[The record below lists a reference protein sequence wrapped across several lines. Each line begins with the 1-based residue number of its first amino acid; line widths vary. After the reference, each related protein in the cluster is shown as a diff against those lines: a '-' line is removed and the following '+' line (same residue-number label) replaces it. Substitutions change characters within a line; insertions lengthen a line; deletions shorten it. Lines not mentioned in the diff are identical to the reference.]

1 MEIQQ
6 IILAALQIALFAS
19 VLTLGFGANKAKPF
33 YLIRRPRLFIR
44 SLLAI
49 YIVVPLVATIL
60 LVLVPLPI
68 SVKIGMILLTISSV
82 ATGSPHTM
90 IRLGANPA
98 YAYSLLMFMSLISIV
113 TVPFSLV
120 ILSALPLTHDASV
133 PPLEVV
139 KFIAQSILLPLMVGA
154 IFSRLAPRLT
164 ERLSGPINSIS
175 GKVLMLGMLSLFAL
189 NIGGVVEAGVLSLV
203 VILIL
208 TVIALGAGHLLGGPA
223 FGDRA
228 ALAIATTQRQ
238 MAIATLIAAMNFQN
252 VVIIDAIVIYL
263 IMSTLIVSVYVKW
276 CKRQLVAQ
284 TKL

>member
-19 VLTLGFGANKAKPF
+19 VLTLGFGANKAEPF

-49 YIVVPLVATIL
+49 YIVVPLVTTIL
-60 LVLVPLPI
+60 LVLVPIPI

>member
-1 MEIQQ
+1 
-6 IILAALQIALFAS
+6 
-19 VLTLGFGANKAKPF
+19 
-33 YLIRRPRLFIR
+33 
-44 SLLAI
+44 
-49 YIVVPLVATIL
+49 
-60 LVLVPLPI
+60 
-68 SVKIGMILLTISSV
+68 
-82 ATGSPHTM
+82 
-90 IRLGANPA
+90 
-98 YAYSLLMFMSLISIV
+98 
-113 TVPFSLV
+113 
-120 ILSALPLTHDASV
+120 
-133 PPLEVV
+133 
-139 KFIAQSILLPLMVGA
+139 LPLMVGA